1 MSAGEAKL
9 RKLPTMT
16 SVAWARSTRFRSGKR
31 FKVDVP
37 LVDFVNNQGHRGRR
51 SAKVDSAYAPGI
63 FCFRNGSCFR
73 PLRDFHCN
81 CFSFGFDIH
90 GIFHLPGLHS
100 LEVQPYPRTK
110 EGQFFPW

>member
-9 RKLPTMT
+9 R
-16 SVAWARSTRFRSGKR
+16 R

-63 FCFRNGSCFR
+63 FCSRNGSCFR
-73 PLRDFHCN
+73 PLRDFHCS